1 MKVAEIRERT
11 DAELKRLV
19 EELHEDLYKARVKKA
34 TNQLDDTSL
43 ARRLRRDIARI
54 HTVLRARE
62 LGIETPRR

>member
-11 DAELKRLV
+11 NAELERLV
-19 EELHEDLYKARVKKA
+19 DELYDDLYKVRVKKA

-54 HTVLRARE
+54 KTVLRARQ
-62 LGIETPRR
+62 LGVEKPPQ